1 MSISA
6 SGAVSLNT
14 IHTEAGGSSGTT
26 CSLGDSDI
34 RAIIGN
40 SSGANN
46 MNAYRGHDNEL
57 TLSCGQD
64 TITVNKTDY
73 DYNGVANVTNGISM
87 GSWTDASTNAGGTTR
102 SINSFYTALNGTL
115 PEMIIPGNTSS
126 TSFSN
131 LFGYS
136 KVKSGSNVYFD
147 STLSV
152 SINYSSANNTTS
164 YSNGVTSETAGV
176 LASFPSSG
184 SVTVKFSN

>member
-14 IHTEAGGSSGTT
+14 IHTEAGGSSGST

-46 MNAYRGHDNEL
+46 MNAYRGHDNEF
-57 TLSCGQD
+57 TFTCGRGE
-64 TITVNKTDY
+64 ITFNKVTSYY
-73 DYNGVANVTNGISM
+73 DGIGAVPSGLSM
-87 GSWTDASTNAGGTTR
+87 GSMTDGSINAGGTTR
-102 SINSFYTALNGTL
+102 TINSFYCFVSGVQ
-115 PEMIIPGNTSS
+115 PEIIIPGNTSS

-136 KVKSGSNVYFD
+136 KIKSGSNVYFD
-147 STLSV
+147 SSLTVGIS
-152 SINYSSANNTTS
+152 YSSANNTTS
-164 YSNGVTSETAGV
+164 YSNNATGNASNGISV
-176 LASFPSSG
+176 LPSSG
-184 SVTVKFSN
+184 SITVKFSN

>member
-6 SGAVSLNT
+6 SGSVSLNT

-57 TLSCGQD
+57 TLSCGQY
-64 TITVNKTDY
+64 TVTVNKVDY
-73 DYNGVANVTNGISM
+73 PYRGVGGVPNGVSM
-87 GSWTDASTNAGGTTR
+87 GSFTDASTNAGGTTR
-102 SINSFYTALNGTL
+102 SINSLYTGVNGTA
-115 PEMIIPGNTSS
+115 PEIIVPGNTSS
-126 TSFSN
+126 TSFSD

-136 KVKSGSNVYFD
+136 KIKSGSNVYFD
-147 STLSV
+147 SCLTV
-152 SINYSSANNTTS
+152 SISYNSTNNTTS
-164 YSNGVTSETAGV
+164 YSISSGTSGLTA
-176 LASFPSSG
+176 FPSSG
-184 SVTVKFSN
+184 SVAVKFSN

>member
-1 MSISA
+1 
-6 SGAVSLNT
+6 
-14 IHTEAGGSSGTT
+14 
-26 CSLGDSDI
+26 
-34 RAIIGN
+34 
-40 SSGANN
+40 
-46 MNAYRGHDNEL
+46 
-57 TLSCGQD
+57 
-64 TITVNKTDY
+64 
-73 DYNGVANVTNGISM
+73 M